1 MNTRKVAFETDAFRE
16 LEDWG
21 KTDKKV
27 LKKIF
32 TLIKDIQR
40 NPFSG
45 MGKPEPLKYE
55 LQGYWSRRITEK
67 HRLVYRVEGELLI
80 ILSCKYHYDQ

>member
-1 MNTRKVAFETDAFRE
+1 MRKVAFETDAFE
-16 LEDWG
+16 QLEDWS

-32 TLIKDIQR
+32 ILIKDIQK

-55 LQGYWSRRITEK
+55 LHGDWSRRITEK
-67 HRLVYRVEGELLI
+67 HRLVYRVENELLI
-80 ILSCKYHYDQ
+80 ILSYKYHYDE